1 MDLSKPVDAAFTK
14 ALPKIEVRTYVH
26 TNKQK
31 QSHQIYPA
39 PATIINTKMRQE
51 KVHSTNRRKP
61 QLHAHLSGSISR
73 QTLHEIWAKK
83 KATDPTFSVE
93 DPLVVLPPGKVDYSL
108 KTYITSPHKPKI
120 YNVQKEKKLT
130 RKGKNSFFTLFS
142 KSIYQL
148 INDLPSI
155 SFATHSVLSDFQADG
170 IAYLELRTIPRSSPD
185 GTFTKEAYLSTILS
199 TISQFQATNP
209 SLTVRLILSLDR
221 GHTTPAE
228 ADSIVDLAIAH
239 KPITVGVDI
248 AGNPTKGDVARFGP
262 ALARAKANGLGVTVH
277 FAEVESVAA
286 EGELETILGFGP
298 QRLGHVIHVP
308 EGLKKEIARRGLGLE
323 LCISCNVHAGM
334 FEGGFAAHHFGN
346 WWKRAE
352 CPVVLCVSSL
362 LLFLIRVERGG
373 EGLVDDDAKAL

>member
-14 ALPKIEVRTYVH
+14 ALPKIE
-26 TNKQK
+26 
-31 QSHQIYPA
+31 
-39 PATIINTKMRQE
+39 
-51 KVHSTNRRKP
+51 
-61 QLHAHLSGSISR
+61 LHAHLSGSISR

-108 KTYITSPHKPKI
+108 KT
-120 YNVQKEKKLT
+120 
-130 RKGKNSFFTLFS
+130 FFTLFS

-262 ALARAKANGLGVTVH
+262 ALARAKTNGLGVTVH

-352 CPVVLCVSSL
+352 CPVVLCTDDVGFFCSPVSNEYL
-362 LLFLIRVERGG
+362 LAAKHFDLSRADVMAICRKSVGVIFGVEEEKQRLHRLLDEFEANYRG
-373 EGLVDDDAKAL
+373 